1 MQENLKILITTIE
14 EVITVVEGVIVTSKN
29 IGRDILGSLRGTM
42 SGENKSYTEM
52 TKQHLKI
59 QRIE

>member
-1 MQENLKILITTIE
+1 M
-14 EVITVVEGVIVTSKN
+14 VTSKN